1 MEKLKSWKMR
11 RILRRNLM
19 RGKGASLTSNS
30 EHRSGTSIPAF
41 SAFIPFGTLLIYH
54 FYPIM
59 PLRWIFLVTM
69 LKSISLLSICVN
81 ITANDLLWTMLGIW
95 TYIIVCTPFYLNVV
109 KAQRVM
115 DVEKNCDKITF
126 TNLFKI
132 CSNAVF
138 SDYRIAL
145 TAKIPLVMQVLVGG
159 SIFYGVFGA
168 DWILHALAG
177 FGIGAIALKAYKTAV
192 NHYGYSHL
200 VSYFNLDRLR
210 ISGVER
216 ETGSLGFTLFS
227 LVVVASLWEI
237 FERAVYLMSPTNVF
251 RVGMEPSWNIIGDIV
266 SAITGG
272 MAAWYLVKCKL
283 KWL

>member
-1 MEKLKSWKMR
+1 
-11 RILRRNLM
+11 
-19 RGKGASLTSNS
+19 
-30 EHRSGTSIPAF
+30 
-41 SAFIPFGTLLIYH
+41 
-54 FYPIM
+54 M
-59 PLRWIFLVTM
+59 PLRWASLVTM
-69 LKSISLLSICVN
+69 LESISLLSIYVN
-81 ITANDLLWTMLGIW
+81 ITASDLLWSMFGIW
-95 TYIIVCTPFYLNVV
+95 VFIIVCTPVYLNVV
-109 KAQRVM
+109 EAQRVV
-115 DVEKNCDKITF
+115 DVEKNCDKISF
-126 TNLFKI
+126 TNLFKM

-168 DWILHALAG
+168 DWIMHALAG

-192 NHYGYSHL
+192 NNYGYSHL
-200 VSYFNLDRLR
+200 VSYFHLDRLR
-210 ISGVER
+210 ISVVER

-227 LVVVASLWEI
+227 LVVVASIWEI
-237 FERAVYLMSPTNVF
+237 FERAIYLVSPINVF
-251 RVGMEPSWNIIGDIV
+251 RVGMEPLGNIIGDIV